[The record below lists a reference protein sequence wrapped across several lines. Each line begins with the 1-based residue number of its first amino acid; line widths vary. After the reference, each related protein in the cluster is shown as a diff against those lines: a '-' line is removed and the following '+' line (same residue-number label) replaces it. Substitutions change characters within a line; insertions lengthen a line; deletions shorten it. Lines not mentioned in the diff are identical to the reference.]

1 MTLIGR
7 QFFGRSLLKLSLV
20 QRVSCHRVSL
30 CGTMYG
36 GSRLSP
42 FVCRGLELYRRT
54 MPRTWAKDTLETLLQ
69 RSSCLDLQASPAQD
83 NTDSLIIKALE
94 TVPGLDV
101 STVLKARQ
109 IERSIVL
116 DYCPR
121 SAEAL
126 GELNAIKG
134 LRRGQRGVGPTLL
147 ESSSSLGEASKAEKA
162 ASFNPY
168 PLFVL
173 PAPPRLDYCALGMRG
188 RDEA

>member
-1 MTLIGR
+1 
-7 QFFGRSLLKLSLV
+7 
-20 QRVSCHRVSL
+20 
-30 CGTMYG
+30 
-36 GSRLSP
+36 
-42 FVCRGLELYRRT
+42 

-116 DYCPR
+116 DYYPR

-126 GELNAIKG
+126 GEENAIKG

-147 ESSSSLGEASKAEKA
+147 ESSSSRGEASKAEKA